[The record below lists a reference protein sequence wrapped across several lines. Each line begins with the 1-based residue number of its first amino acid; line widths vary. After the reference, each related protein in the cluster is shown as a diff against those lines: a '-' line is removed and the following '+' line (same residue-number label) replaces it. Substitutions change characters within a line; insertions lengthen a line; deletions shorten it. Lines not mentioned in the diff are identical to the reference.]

1 MVKTIQEI
9 ARLAGVS
16 KTTVSLVIN
25 GKGSSYRISNKTQK
39 KILDIVERERFTPD
53 QYARGFRLKKTQTLG
68 LVVPDFTNWF
78 FSQICYETEL
88 FARHHH
94 HQVFIAC
101 SDDDEETEIKVVQ
114 NLIARKIDG
123 LIVASVMKNDQMTQ
137 EISNYKIPVVYIDRR
152 IESDTVSWVTSD
164 NFQGTYE
171 LVSYMCS
178 KKLKDICFLGGLKNI
193 STSQHR
199 LQGYRKALEDQGIEY
214 DPAKVFQRDY
224 TREAG
229 FHLAGEMVEKRQG
242 FPQAFLTGSLTL
254 LEGAL
259 QYIKKT
265 LGNIPETLHIGTF
278 DDHPF
283 LDFLSVPIP
292 SVRQDTRKISRT
304 ALEMISGALSG
315 RSTIQQKIIKPLL
328 IIR

>member
-1 MVKTIQEI
+1 MGKNLLEI

-25 GKGSSYRISNKTQK
+25 GKASGYRISKKTEK
-39 KILDIVERERFTPD
+39 KIRDIVERENFTPD

-78 FSQICYETEL
+78 FSQICFETEW

-101 SDDDEETEIKVVQ
+101 SDDDEETEFKVVQ
-114 NLIARKIDG
+114 NLIDRRIDG
-123 LIVASVMKNDQMTQ
+123 LIVASVMKKDQMTQ
-137 EISNYKIPVVYIDRR
+137 EISNYNIPVVYIDRR
-152 IESDTVSWVTSD
+152 IENDSVSWVTSD

-171 LVSYMCS
+171 LVSHMCS
-178 KKLKDICFLGGLKNI
+178 KKLMDLCFLGGLQNI

-199 LQGYRKALEDQGIEY
+199 LQGYRKALEDHGIAY
-214 DPAKVFQRDY
+214 DPAKVFQGDY

-229 FHLAGEMVEKRQG
+229 FYLAREMVEKRKG

-259 QYIKKT
+259 QFIKKT
-265 LGNIPETLHIGTF
+265 LGNIPNTLQIGTF

-283 LDFLSVPIP
+283 LDFLSVRVP
-292 SVRQDTRKISRT
+292 SVRQDSRRISRS

-315 RSTIQQKIIKPLL
+315 KRIIQQKIIKPRL